1 MSEVILMK
9 YHVYGL
15 GNALVD
21 KEFEV
26 TDAFLAENQ
35 IEKGLMT
42 LIDEERHN
50 QLLANL
56 QNQFG
61 LKKRAG
67 GGSAANTIVA
77 ISQFGG
83 KTFYACKVANDEFGE
98 FYMQDLQAAGVTT
111 CLDQVRSRT
120 EGKTG
125 KCMVMVTP
133 DAERTMNT
141 YLGITSDFSA
151 DDLHLDELKQAQY
164 LYIEG
169 YLVTSDQSRAAVLKA
184 REVAQE
190 HGIKTAMTFSD
201 PSMATYFKAGLSEML
216 GSGVDVLFC
225 NRDEVFAFTGETDFK
240 AAVAALKPLA
250 QKLVI
255 TLGSDGAL
263 VVNHDH
269 EVAIKAHAVKPLDT
283 NGAGDMFAGAFMYGI
298 THGMSDEQ
306 AGDLA
311 SRAASEIIQIYGARL
326 DKAVHQRLING

>member
-1 MSEVILMK
+1 MK
-9 YHVYGL
+9 YDVYGI

-26 TDAFLAENQ
+26 TDAFLAAQ
-35 IEKGLMT
+35 GIKKGLMT

-50 QLLANL
+50 HLLASL
-56 QNQFG
+56 KQSFG

-67 GGSAANTIVA
+67 GGSAANSIVA

-98 FYMQDLQAAGVTT
+98 FYMHDLHAAGVDTR
-111 CLDQVRSRT
+111 LDQVRCSS

-151 DDLHLDELKQAQY
+151 AELHYEELKQSNY
-164 LYIEG
+164 LYVEG
-169 YLVTSDQSRAAVLKA
+169 YLVTSDTSRAAVLEA
-184 REVAQE
+184 RKVAKQ
-190 HGIKTAMTFSD
+190 HGVKMAMTFSD
-201 PSMATYFKAGLSEML
+201 PSMATYFKTGLVEML
-216 GSGVDVLFC
+216 GEGVDVLFC
-225 NRDEVFAFTGETDFK
+225 NEEEAFAFTGKTTLQD
-240 AAVAALKPLA
+240 AIQALKPLT

-263 VVNHDH
+263 VVNADN
-269 EVAIKAHAVKPLDT
+269 EVKIAAQAVKPLDT
-283 NGAGDMFAGAFMYGI
+283 NGAGDMFAGAFLYGL
-298 THGMSDEQ
+298 TQGLSNAQ
-306 AGDLA
+306 AGALA
-311 SRAASEIIQIYGARL
+311 SKAAAQIIQVYGARL
-326 DKAVHQRLING
+326 DKQVHQELLKAM

>member
-1 MSEVILMK
+1 MK
-9 YHVYGL
+9 YDVYGI

-26 TDAFLAENQ
+26 TDAFLAAQ
-35 IEKGLMT
+35 GIEKGLMT

-50 QLLANL
+50 HLLASL
-56 QNQFG
+56 KQSFG

-67 GGSAANTIVA
+67 GGSAANSIVA

-98 FYMQDLQAAGVTT
+98 FYMHDLHAAGVDTR
-111 CLDQVRSRT
+111 LDQVRCSS

-151 DDLHLDELKQAQY
+151 AELHYEELKQSNY
-164 LYIEG
+164 LYVEG
-169 YLVTSDQSRAAVLKA
+169 YLVTSDTSRAAVLEA
-184 REVAQE
+184 RKVAKQ
-190 HGIKTAMTFSD
+190 HGVKMAMTFSD
-201 PSMATYFKAGLSEML
+201 PSMATYFKTGLVEML
-216 GSGVDVLFC
+216 GEGVDVLFC
-225 NRDEVFAFTGETDFK
+225 NEEEAFAFTGKTTLQD
-240 AAVAALKPLA
+240 AIQALKPLT

-263 VVNHDH
+263 VVNAGN
-269 EVAIKAHAVKPLDT
+269 EVKIAAQAVKPLDT
-283 NGAGDMFAGAFMYGI
+283 NGAGDMFAGAFLYGL
-298 THGMSDEQ
+298 TQGLSNAQ
-306 AGDLA
+306 AGALA
-311 SRAASEIIQIYGARL
+311 SKAAAQIIQVYGARL
-326 DKAVHQRLING
+326 DKQVHQELLKAM

>member
-1 MSEVILMK
+1 MK
-9 YHVYGL
+9 YDVYGI

-26 TDAFLAENQ
+26 TDAFLVAQ
-35 IEKGLMT
+35 GIEKGLMT

-50 QLLANL
+50 HLLASL
-56 QNQFG
+56 KQSFG

-67 GGSAANTIVA
+67 GGSAANSIVA

-98 FYMQDLQAAGVTT
+98 FYMNDLHAAGVDTR
-111 CLDQVRSRT
+111 LDQVRCSS

-151 DDLHLDELKQAQY
+151 AELHYEELKQSNY
-164 LYIEG
+164 LYVEG
-169 YLVTSDQSRAAVLKA
+169 YLVTSDTSRAAVLEA
-184 REVAQE
+184 RKVAKQ
-190 HGIKTAMTFSD
+190 HGVKMAMTFSD
-201 PSMATYFKAGLSEML
+201 PSMATYFKTGLVEML
-216 GSGVDVLFC
+216 GEGVDVLFC
-225 NRDEVFAFTGETDFK
+225 NEEEAFAFTGKTTLQD
-240 AAVAALKPLA
+240 AIQALKPLT

-263 VVNHDH
+263 VVNADN
-269 EVAIKAHAVKPLDT
+269 EVKIAAQAVKPLDT
-283 NGAGDMFAGAFMYGI
+283 NGAGDMFAGAFLYGL
-298 THGMSDEQ
+298 TQGLSDTQ
-306 AGDLA
+306 AGALA
-311 SRAASEIIQIYGARL
+311 SKAAAQIIQVYGARL
-326 DKAVHQRLING
+326 DKQVHQELLKAM

>member
-1 MSEVILMK
+1 MK
-9 YHVYGL
+9 YDVYGI

-26 TDAFLAENQ
+26 TDAFLAAQ
-35 IEKGLMT
+35 GIEKGLMT

-50 QLLANL
+50 HLLVSL
-56 QNQFG
+56 KQSFG

-67 GGSAANTIVA
+67 GGSAANSIVA

-98 FYMQDLQAAGVTT
+98 FYMHDLHAAGVDTR
-111 CLDQVRSRT
+111 LDQVRCSS

-151 DDLHLDELKQAQY
+151 AELHYEELKQSNY
-164 LYIEG
+164 LYVEG
-169 YLVTSDQSRAAVLKA
+169 YLVTSDTSRAAVLEA
-184 REVAQE
+184 RKVAKQ
-190 HGIKTAMTFSD
+190 HGVKMAMTFSD
-201 PSMATYFKAGLSEML
+201 PSMATYFKTGLVEML
-216 GSGVDVLFC
+216 GEGVDVLFC
-225 NRDEVFAFTGETDFK
+225 NEEEAFAFTGKTTLQD
-240 AAVAALKPLA
+240 AIQALKPLT

-263 VVNHDH
+263 VVNADN
-269 EVAIKAHAVKPLDT
+269 EVKIAAQAVKPLDT
-283 NGAGDMFAGAFMYGI
+283 NGAGDMFAGAFLYGL
-298 THGMSDEQ
+298 TQGLSDTQ
-306 AGDLA
+306 AGALA
-311 SRAASEIIQIYGARL
+311 SKAAAQIIQVYGARL
-326 DKAVHQRLING
+326 DKKVHQELLKAM

>member
-1 MSEVILMK
+1 MK
-9 YHVYGL
+9 YDVYGI

-26 TDAFLAENQ
+26 TDAFLAAQ
-35 IEKGLMT
+35 GIEKGLMT

-50 QLLANL
+50 HLLASL
-56 QNQFG
+56 KQSFG

-67 GGSAANTIVA
+67 GGSAANSIVA

-98 FYMQDLQAAGVTT
+98 FYMHDLHAAGVDTR
-111 CLDQVRSRT
+111 LDQVRCSS

-151 DDLHLDELKQAQY
+151 AELHYEELKQSNY
-164 LYIEG
+164 LYVEG
-169 YLVTSDQSRAAVLKA
+169 YLVTSDTSRAAVLEA
-184 REVAQE
+184 RKVAKQ
-190 HGIKTAMTFSD
+190 HGVKMAMTFSD
-201 PSMATYFKAGLSEML
+201 PSMATYFKTGLVEML
-216 GSGVDVLFC
+216 GEGVDVLFC
-225 NRDEVFAFTGETDFK
+225 NEEEAFAFTGKTTLQD
-240 AAVAALKPLA
+240 AIQALKPLT

-263 VVNHDH
+263 VVNADN
-269 EVAIKAHAVKPLDT
+269 EVKIAAQAVKPLDT
-283 NGAGDMFAGAFMYGI
+283 NGAGDMFAGAFLYGL
-298 THGMSDEQ
+298 TQGLSNAQ
-306 AGDLA
+306 AGALA
-311 SRAASEIIQIYGARL
+311 SKAAAQIIQVYGARL
-326 DKAVHQRLING
+326 DKQVHQELLKAM

>member
-1 MSEVILMK
+1 MK
-9 YHVYGL
+9 YDVYGI

-26 TDAFLAENQ
+26 TDAFLAAQ
-35 IEKGLMT
+35 GIKKGLMT

-50 QLLANL
+50 HLLASL
-56 QNQFG
+56 KQSFG

-67 GGSAANTIVA
+67 GGSAANSIVA

-98 FYMQDLQAAGVTT
+98 FYMHDLHAAGVDTR
-111 CLDQVRSRT
+111 LDQVRCSS

-151 DDLHLDELKQAQY
+151 AELHYEELKQSNY
-164 LYIEG
+164 LYVEG
-169 YLVTSDQSRAAVLKA
+169 YLVTSDTSRAAVLEA
-184 REVAQE
+184 RKVAKQ
-190 HGIKTAMTFSD
+190 HGVKMAMTFSD
-201 PSMATYFKAGLSEML
+201 PSMATYFKTGLVEML
-216 GSGVDVLFC
+216 GEGVDVLFC
-225 NRDEVFAFTGETDFK
+225 NEEEAFAFTGKTTLQD
-240 AAVAALKPLA
+240 AIQALKPLT

-263 VVNHDH
+263 VVNAGN
-269 EVAIKAHAVKPLDT
+269 EVKIAAQAVKPLDT
-283 NGAGDMFAGAFMYGI
+283 NGAGDMFAGAFLYGL
-298 THGMSDEQ
+298 TQGLSNAQ
-306 AGDLA
+306 AGALA
-311 SRAASEIIQIYGARL
+311 SKAAAQIIQVYGARL
-326 DKAVHQRLING
+326 DKQVHQELLKAM

>member
-1 MSEVILMK
+1 MK
-9 YHVYGL
+9 YDVYGI

-26 TDAFLAENQ
+26 TDDFLAAEG

-50 QLLANL
+50 HLLASL
-56 QNQFG
+56 KQNMG

-67 GGSAANTIVA
+67 GGSAANSIVA

-98 FYMQDLQAAGVTT
+98 FYMHDLHAAGVDTR
-111 CLDQVRSRT
+111 LDQVRCTS

-151 DDLHLDELKQAQY
+151 AELHYEELKQANY
-164 LYIEG
+164 LYVEG
-169 YLVTSDQSRAAVLKA
+169 YLVTSDTSRAAVLAA
-184 REVAQE
+184 REVAKQ
-190 HGIKTAMTFSD
+190 HGVKMAMTFSD
-201 PSMATYFKAGLSEML
+201 PSMATYFKAGLMEML
-216 GSGVDVLFC
+216 GEGVDLLFC
-225 NRDEVFAFTGETDFK
+225 NQDEAFAFTGQTHLND
-240 AAVAALKPLA
+240 AIRVLKPLA
-250 QKLVI
+250 RKLVV
-255 TLGSDGAL
+255 TLGSEGAL

-269 EVAIKAHAVKPLDT
+269 EVRIAAQKVTPVDT
-283 NGAGDMFAGAFMYGI
+283 NGAGDMFAGAFLYGL
-298 THGMSDEQ
+298 TQGFNDEQ
-306 AGDLA
+306 AGALA
-311 SRAASEIIQIYGARL
+311 SKAAARIIQVYGARL
-326 DKAVHQRLING
+326 DKQTHQELLVAV